1 MAGWAVVSHWLA
13 GWGGP
18 PLPPLPDLH
27 GAATV
32 QTVTGAADSS
42 SRPSAAN
49 VPATV
54 GPAAVPAFAGAAAGG
69 SVPSSVSVVRLTATV
84 STSGVHT

>member
-13 GWGGP
+13 GWGAP
-18 PLPPLPDLH
+18 PAPFPDLA

-32 QTVTGAADSS
+32 QTFTGAAASS
-42 SRPSAAN
+42 DQDSAAN

-54 GPAAVPAFAGAAAGG
+54 GPATVPAFAGSASGG
-69 SVPSSVSVVRLTATV
+69 SVPSGATVPGLSATV